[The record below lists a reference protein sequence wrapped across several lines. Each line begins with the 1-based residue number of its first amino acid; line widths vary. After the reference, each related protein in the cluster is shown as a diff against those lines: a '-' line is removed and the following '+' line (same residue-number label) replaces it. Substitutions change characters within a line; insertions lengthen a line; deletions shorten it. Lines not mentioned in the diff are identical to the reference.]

1 VIEQPALR
9 RLLPE
14 PGELDLSELYAG
26 LTLDTGARAGSTGST
41 WVALCM
47 VSSLDGAVA
56 VDGLSGGLG
65 GAADLLALSRLRG
78 SNDVSIVGA
87 GTVRDERYV
96 PLTGSES
103 RRRDRAARGLR
114 PVPRIAIVT
123 RSGLL
128 DPDLPIFSDPAE
140 PPLIVA
146 GSHADEEALAALAPR
161 AEIHRVEGSEVSA
174 DALLGLL
181 AELGLPRVLCE
192 GGPRLNQVLLA
203 ADRIDEV
210 FVTIAPTLVGGPAPR
225 IVHGADEAARSMQLV
240 SAFEHGGDLLLRYR
254 HERHRPDA

>member
-1 VIEQPALR
+1 VTEQPALR
-9 RLLPE
+9 RLLPA
-14 PGELDLSELYAG
+14 PGELPLDDLYAG
-26 LTLDTGARAGSTGST
+26 LTLDDGAPGQAG

-47 VSSLDGAVA
+47 VSSIDGAVS

-78 SNDVSIVGA
+78 ANDVSIVGA

-96 PLTGSES
+96 PLTGTEQ

-114 PVPRIAIVT
+114 PVPRIAIPT
-123 RSGLL
+123 RSGRL
-128 DPDLPIFSDPAE
+128 DPALPIFGDPAE

-146 GSHADEEALAALAPR
+146 GAQADPAALDALAAV
-161 AEIHRVEGSEVSA
+161 AEIHRVATAEVSA
-174 DALLGLL
+174 EALLDLL
-181 AELGLPRVLCE
+181 AGLGLTRVLCE
-192 GGPRLNQVLLA
+192 GGPRLTQVLLA
-203 ADRIDEV
+203 ADRLDEV

-225 IVHGADEAARSMQLV
+225 IVHGAAEAARSMTLV

-254 HERHRPDA
+254 HTRHDGRPVN

>member
-1 VIEQPALR
+1 MTEQPALR
-9 RLLPE
+9 RLLPD
-14 PGELDLSELYAG
+14 PAALPLDDLYAG
-26 LTLDTGARAGSTGST
+26 LTLADGGPAQSS

-47 VSSLDGAVA
+47 VSSLDGAVS

-78 SNDVSIVGA
+78 ANDVSIVGA

-96 PLTGSES
+96 PLTGSEQ

-123 RSGLL
+123 RSGRL
-128 DPDLPIFSDPAE
+128 DPQLPIFGDPSE
-140 PPLIVA
+140 PPLVVA
-146 GSHADEEALAALAPR
+146 GADADPDALAALAPH
-161 AEIHRVEGSEVSA
+161 AEIHQLDTVEVSA
-174 DALLGLL
+174 DGLLGLL
-181 AELGLPRVLCE
+181 ARLGLPRVLCE
-192 GGPRLNQVLLA
+192 GGPRLSQVMLT

-210 FVTIAPTLVGGPAPR
+210 FLTVAPSLVGGPAPR
-225 IVHGADEAARSMQLV
+225 IVHGRDEAARAMTLV

-254 HERHRPDA
+254 HARHEGASVS